1 MRSRKRTSRVGQHG
15 FYHNGV
21 RCVAKRKILVQ
32 LDSDRYP
39 SAFDSIVAVDAG
51 ADHILRY
58 GDVHLDAVRELV
70 FGTIFTR
77 GGSDLASTAIFIGGS
92 NVSAGQEILKRVLD
106 AFIGPLRVSVMLD
119 PGGANTT
126 ASAAVLTAGNHV
138 SLADSV
144 AVVLG
149 GTGPVGSRAAR
160 LLARQGA
167 TVRIVSRSA
176 ARAEATCRNVR
187 DVVPRAEVSGWET
200 DTPDPPKGLLE
211 GASIVIAAGAP
222 GVTLLSKQALAR
234 ADGVKVAVD
243 LNAVPPLGIEGIEVT
258 DSSAQRGSL
267 VSYGAVGVGALK
279 MRLHKRALRELFSRN
294 DHVLD
299 VDQIY
304 DMALQSE

>member
-1 MRSRKRTSRVGQHG
+1 
-15 FYHNGV
+15 
-21 RCVAKRKILVQ
+21 VAKRKILVQ

-58 GDVHLDAVRELV
+58 ADIRPDAVRALV
-70 FGTIFTR
+70 FGAIFTR

-92 NVSAGQEILKRVLD
+92 DVSAGQEIMTRVVD

-126 ASAAVLTAGNHV
+126 ASAAVLTAGEHV
-138 SLADSV
+138 PLAESV

-167 TVRIVSRSA
+167 AVRIASRSA
-176 ARAEATCRNVR
+176 ARAEATCRDVR
-187 DVVPRAEVSGWET
+187 AVTPRADVSGWQI
-200 DTPDPPKGLLE
+200 DMPDPPEALLE

-222 GVTLLSKQALAR
+222 GVTLLSEQALAR
-234 ADGVKVAVD
+234 AASAKVAVD

-258 DSSAQRGSL
+258 DSSVQRGDR
-267 VSYGAVGVGALK
+267 VCYGAVGVGAVK
-279 MRLHKRALRELFSRN
+279 MRLHKTALRQLFARN
-294 DHVLD
+294 DQVLD

-304 DMALQSE
+304 DMALQSR